1 MTAIELKKQL
11 IERIS
16 EINDE
21 GFLRAIKT
29 ILDSKTKS
37 PILKLT
43 NEQKAEILAS
53 QKQVEEGLFTDQ
65 ADLDKA
71 VERWAIDK

>member
-21 GFLRAIKT
+21 GFLLAIKT
-29 ILDSKTKS
+29 ILDSRTNA

-43 NEQKAEILAS
+43 KEQKAEILAS
-53 QKQVEEGLFTDQ
+53 QKQVQEGLFTDQ

-71 VERWAIDK
+71 VERWASDK